1 MTLLRP
7 ENPLPTATRTN
18 TTTRSSAALTAD
30 VIAEEV
36 RNAIVSGEIPLGTAM
51 TEKWMVAQYGV
62 SRATVREVM
71 QYLIAQGYLARRPYH
86 SAYVRAFSAKEIHDL
101 LEARELLEVHA
112 GIQSINA
119 NANAKARLRLAL
131 DAYLT
136 SFDEED
142 LAESAARHR
151 DLHVALVGMTGND
164 RLMRQ
169 EEQLMIDSSLVV
181 AVIDARRDDVDKM
194 KRMHTQLV
202 DAFLDGDQQ
211 LSARL
216 VREHLDMVHRAALEE
231 LDDVTP
237 SSSEELDETCANLA

>member
-1 MTLLRP
+1 MTIIRP
-7 ENPLPTATRTN
+7 EKRPPAAARHQKN
-18 TTTRSSAALTAD
+18 TPSSGALTAD

-36 RNAIVSGEIPLGTAM
+36 RNSIVSGEIPLGTAM
-51 TEKWMVAQYGV
+51 TEKSMVAQYGV

-71 QYLIAQGYLARRPYH
+71 QYLIAEGYLARRPYH
-86 SAYVRAFSAKEIHDL
+86 SAYVRAFSSKEIRDL

-112 GIQSINA
+112 GLQSINA
-119 NANAKARLRLAL
+119 DANAKARLRRAL
-131 DAYLT
+131 TDYLT

-142 LAESAARHR
+142 LAESSRRHR

-231 LDDVTP
+231 LDAV
-237 SSSEELDETCANLA
+237 ELAKD

>member
-1 MTLLRP
+1 MTIIRP
-7 ENPLPTATRTN
+7 GKLPLATVQN
-18 TTTRSSAALTAD
+18 QKTTRSSAALTAD

-36 RNAIVSGEIPLGTAM
+36 RNSIVSGEIPLGTAM
-51 TEKWMVAQYGV
+51 TEKWMVTQYGV

-71 QYLIAQGYLARRPYH
+71 QFLIAEGYLARRPYH
-86 SAYVRAFSAKEIHDL
+86 SAYVRAFSAKEIRDL

-112 GIQSINA
+112 GIQSVNA
-119 NANAKARLRLAL
+119 DTNAKARLQLAL
-131 DAYLT
+131 RDYLT
-136 SFDEED
+136 SFDED
-142 LAESAARHR
+142 DVSESARRHR

-202 DAFLDGDQQ
+202 EAFLEGDQQ

-231 LDDVTP
+231 LDAVIHR
-237 SSSEELDETCANLA
+237 EE